1 MKNIF
6 SKKSKIIF
14 ILWVLL
20 GIILLVFIFKVED
33 SSLQGTIG
41 KIAILYIAGSWII
54 SGVIR
59 RMVKKENR

>member
-1 MKNIF
+1 MRNIF
-6 SKKSKIIF
+6 SKKSRIIF

-20 GIILLVFIFKVED
+20 GIILLVFIFKAED
-33 SSLQGTIG
+33 SSSQGNIG